1 MKTKNK
7 NRRKKLSL
15 PLSLSPLWLYLSRVS
30 QMAAF
35 NVYENSARR
44 YPNLADSE
52 TYRVLEESENAL
64 QNSDSCLAQRGLSE
78 EEKRAILEL

>member
-15 PLSLSPLWLYLSRVS
+15 PLSLSPLSLYLSPGS
-30 QMAAF
+30 QMAF

-78 EEKRAILEL
+78 EEKRAILGL